1 MADKTIKVIAGL
13 INHNGRFLIAKRNL
27 KKSLGGL
34 WEFPGGKI
42 DDYETPKECLKREL
56 MEELNIETEIGDFIC
71 NNTHDYGDFKI
82 DLHLYK
88 VKSFSGNIIKSE
100 HEDIKWI
107 SKVEFD
113 NYKFAPADIPIIE
126 KLNNL

>member
-1 MADKTIKVIAGL
+1 MIKE
-13 INHNGRFLIAKRNL
+13 GRILLVGQYRLLVNQL
-27 KKSLGGL
+27 S
-34 WEFPGGKI
+34 WEIPGGKI
-42 DDYETPKECLKREL
+42 DDDETPKECLKREL

-71 NNTHDYGDFKI
+71 SNTHDYGDFKI

-107 SKVEFD
+107 SKEEFD
-113 NYKFAPADIPIIE
+113 SLLDDKSE
-126 KLNNL
+126 K

>member
-1 MADKTIKVIAGL
+1 MKNNSVINCVGALIKK
-13 INHNGRFLIAKRNL
+13 NENYLIARRANV
-27 KKSLGGL
+27 SLAGY
-34 WEFPGGKI
+34 WEFPGGRVEKG
-42 DDYETPKECLKREL
+42 ETDEEALKREL
-56 MEELNIETEIGDFIC
+56 KEELNIETVIGDFIC
-71 NNTHDYGDFKI
+71 SNTHDYGDFKI

>member
-1 MADKTIKVIAGL
+1 MKIIKVIAGL
-13 INHNGRFLIAKRNL
+13 ITDSNKYLIAKRNM

-42 DDYETPKECLKREL
+42 DDDETPKECLKREL
-56 MEELNIETEIGDFIC
+56 KEELNIETVIGDFIC
-71 NNTHDYGDFKI
+71 SNTHDYGDFKI
-82 DLHLYK
+82 DLHLYE